1 MNTSSNDTI
10 HTQILIIGGGPA
22 GSTAATLLAQEGF
35 QVTLLEKD
43 VHPRFHI
50 GESLLP
56 ANIPLFEKLGV
67 KERVAA
73 LGIPK
78 WGVEFN
84 CEDPDMKTHLEFA
97 DAFDKSM
104 PSAFEVRRS
113 EFDKML
119 LDNAR
124 EKGAQVIEDC
134 RVRVVDFH
142 TDRVEVQAQHGNGET
157 QSYVADYLIDASGRD
172 TFLANKFKSKQK
184 NLKHNS
190 AAIFSHFTGVERYP
204 GKREG
209 DISLFWFE
217 HGWCWLI
224 PLADGTTSIGAVC
237 WPYYLATRKGD
248 LEQFLMDTFATV
260 PKLAARMKNAVRA
273 GDVHAT
279 GNYSYASSISHGAR
293 YMLLGDA
300 YAFIDPVFSSGVLL
314 AMKSAFVGTQA
325 VAAYLR
331 TPQQAQPLL
340 EQFDRHMRRGPVI
353 FSWFIYRI
361 TNPTMRLLFLHPHNY
376 LNMRAAVM
384 SVLAG
389 DIFHNKTI
397 WPSVFAFK
405 AVYYISAL
413 CNPKRTWQAW
423 KQRKINISDAKKE

>member
-1 MNTSSNDTI
+1 MNTENTDTI
-10 HTQILIIGGGPA
+10 RTQILVIGGGPA
-22 GSTAATLLAQEGF
+22 GSSAAALLAQDGF
-35 QVTLLEKD
+35 QVTLLEKE

-56 ANIPLFEKLGV
+56 ANVPLFDKLGV
-67 KERVAA
+67 TDKIAA
-73 LGIPK
+73 IGMPK

-84 CEDPDMKTHLEFA
+84 CEDPDLKTHLEFA

-104 PSAFEVRRS
+104 PGAFEVRRS
-113 EFDKML
+113 EFDKIL
-119 LDNAR
+119 FDNAR
-124 EKGAQVIEDC
+124 DKGAHTVEDC
-134 RVRVVDFH
+134 RVRAVDFH
-142 TDRVEVQAQHGNGET
+142 PDKVTIQAQCGDGRTKN
-157 QSYVADYLIDASGRD
+157 YVADYVIDASGRD
-172 TFLANKFKSKQK
+172 TFLANKFKIKQK

-237 WPYYLATRKGD
+237 WPYYLATRQGD
-248 LEQFLMDTFATV
+248 LEQFLMDTFAMV

-279 GNYSYASSISHGAR
+279 GNYSYSSSLSHGER

-314 AMKSAFVGTQA
+314 AMKGAFVGVEA

-331 TPQQAQPLL
+331 TPHQAQQAL
-340 EQFDRHMRRGPVI
+340 ETFDRHMRRGPGI

-361 TNPTMRLLFLHPHNY
+361 TNPTMRLLFLYPHNY

-389 DIFHNKTI
+389 DIFHNKII
-397 WPSVFAFK
+397 WPSVYAFK

-413 CNPKRTWQAW
+413 CNPKRTWQSF
-423 KQRKINISDAKKE
+423 KQRKLNIKDAQ